1 MLDRNGMKF
10 EEIECDEVF
19 VEHRC
24 RKCIFF
30 GDTERR
36 IGLFQCQ
43 ANDYEMPA
51 CEHRPDGK
59 TVYFKQIT

>member
-1 MLDRNGMKF
+1 MIERNGMKF

-19 VEHRC
+19 VEQRC
-24 RKCIFF
+24 PQCFF
-30 GDTERR
+30 SSYVH
-36 IGLFQCQ
+36 GLFQCQ